1 MSIGDVGQLGQSLI
15 YISFV
20 GFATW
25 VIVAATYIL
34 YISSYIKHKLNH
46 FPCKTKSA
54 NTSNTDLGT
63 VNYSKKNK
71 FLQRTECGVQCEIYS
86 KEWLWQK
93 PSKKKTC

>member
-46 FPCKTKSA
+46 FRCKTKSA

-63 VNYSKKNK
+63 VNYSKKPSCFKEQNAGFSAK
-71 FLQRTECGVQCEIYS
+71 FTVKSDSDKNLV
-86 KEWLWQK
+86 
-93 PSKKKTC
+93 KKKC